1 MRRRPDG
8 EKRAWPD
15 EIRLKPKAK
24 TLEIDFDDGRRF
36 VLSAE
41 FLRAKS
47 PSAEMR
53 GHGGGPEKLVGGRR
67 HVGILG
73 VTPVGNYAIQIS
85 FDDLHDTGIY
95 SWDYLYELGCRQ
107 EELWQAYLQRLED
120 EGVDREP

>member
-1 MRRRPDG
+1 M
-8 EKRAWPD
+8 EKRVWPN
-15 EIRLKPKAK
+15 EVRLKPKAK
-24 TLEIDFDDGRRF
+24 AIEIDFDDGRSF
-36 VLSAE
+36 VLPAE

-67 HVGILG
+67 HVGVLS

-95 SWDYLYELGCRQ
+95 SWDYLYELGSCQ
-107 EELWQAYLQRLED
+107 EELWQAYLHRLAE
-120 EGVDREP
+120 EGVARDP